1 MSFLIDPPLLY
12 SGGRAYAR
20 ATRDADPSRARDA
33 AVGVAGMAIF
43 WGVSV
48 GLYLDQEWTRPVWKM
63 CGAASG
69 RDWMLN
75 SGMFGFE
82 SRKPSPRTHAIA
94 GAIFA
99 TYPMWLWLGMRH
111 ARR

>member
-12 SGGRAYAR
+12 GGGRAYAR
-20 ATRDADPSRARDA
+20 ATRDADPSRARDL
-33 AVGVAGMAIF
+33 AVGTAFMVTF

-48 GLYLDQEWTRPVWKM
+48 GMYLDQGWTGPLWRM
-63 CGAASG
+63 CRAASG

-75 SGMFGFE
+75 SGVFGFDW
-82 SRKPSPRTHAIA
+82 RKPNARTHAIA

-99 TYPMWLWLGMRH
+99 TYPLWLWRGMRH